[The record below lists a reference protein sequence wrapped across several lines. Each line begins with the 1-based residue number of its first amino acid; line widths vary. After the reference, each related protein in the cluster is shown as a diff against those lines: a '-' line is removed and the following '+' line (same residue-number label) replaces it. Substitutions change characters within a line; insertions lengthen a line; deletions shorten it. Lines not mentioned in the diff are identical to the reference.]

1 MISET
6 DVLDVREPPGK
17 AMGKVAELWK
27 PIEGTNKIL
36 CTACARYCKI
46 GEGQVGLCGIRG
58 VHEGKLWLYVYGRVI
73 TGHVDPIEKK
83 PVSHYRPGS
92 KIFSIAT
99 TGCNWLCHPAGT
111 PILLHDG
118 STKPVEEIRPGD
130 TLRSL
135 ADRIG
140 LQAPAIVTASGRRKA
155 VSYRISV
162 AGHREALL
170 ATAEHPVLT
179 TRGWIEASC
188 LRPGD
193 SLLIAQRE
201 SIGLAI
207 PGRISVPAHG
217 TAFHPGEMARFWRL
231 WSGET
236 GSGPGFRWSSVLRVN
251 RESAPEPVYSFE
263 CVPFHNYVANG
274 IVVHNCRYCFLPG
287 TLVMT
292 ERGFR
297 AIDAIFKE
305 GQPTEDPEIRFVGWM
320 SALTHRDRWRIVKKA
335 FEHLFSGQVLEIRV
349 RGLPPLRCTPDHPI
363 FAAGQDSAL
372 RKVRADRLKVGDF
385 LAVPRTVMGT
395 RKPIVESDM
404 TSADRIGAATLMA
417 AESLEVTQELDEYAL
432 VPIADIRE
440 TTYIGPVYNIEVEED
455 HSYTANL
462 LAVANCQNADI
473 SQRRKVEGIEV
484 EPQDVV
490 RMTLEQGCQG
500 LAYTYNQPTIF
511 IEFARD
517 IGMLARKAGLINI
530 FVSNG
535 YDTPETVAEMPKFLD
550 CVTVDFKGSGET
562 NFVRKYINIPNA
574 DPIFQ
579 TLLDTRDTKKI
590 HIEITDLIVPQV
602 GDDLVAARHLS
613 KWVYDNLGPD
623 TPIHFLRFHPDYKM
637 MEFPWTPVETLES
650 HCTVAKEEGLKY
662 VYIGNVPGHPLE
674 NTYCPGCGAVA
685 IKRYGFDI
693 TGWYLDKD
701 NKCKKCGYALAI
713 FGRLERTAKENRFY
727 SVLYHR

>member
-1 MISET
+1 MISEPEI
-6 DVLDVREPPGK
+6 LDVREPPGK

-27 PIEGTNKIL
+27 PVPGTNKIM

-99 TGCNWLCHPAGT
+99 TGCNWLCHPAGSQV
-111 PILLHDG
+111 LSYDG
-118 STKPVEEIRPGD
+118 DTRNVEDIRPGD
-130 TLRSL
+130 ALWSVVDAAR
-135 ADRIG
+135 RP
-140 LQAPAIVTASGRRKA
+140 APGIVTAVGQRNASAVRIAIRGRR
-155 VSYRISV
+155 
-162 AGHREALL
+162 HPLL
-170 ATAEHPVLT
+170 ATREHPILS
-179 TRGWIEASC
+179 RNGWISSGS
-188 LRPGD
+188 LRSGD
-193 SLLIAQRE
+193 RVLAVKDIGVSSQTTVGSTSDLGHAVQHHPAELATALRIAKCRPQ
-201 SIGLAI
+201 
-207 PGRISVPAHG
+207 
-217 TAFHPGEMARFWRL
+217 TAPDLEWVEVQKVV
-231 WSGET
+231 SE
-236 GSGPGFRWSSVLRVN
+236 GPSER
-251 RESAPEPVYSFE
+251 VYSFE
-263 CVPFHNYVANG
+263 CIPAHSYICDG
-274 IVVHNCRYCFLPG
+274 ITVHNCRY
-287 TLVMT
+287 
-292 ERGFR
+292 
-297 AIDAIFKE
+297 
-305 GQPTEDPEIRFVGWM
+305 
-320 SALTHRDRWRIVKKA
+320 
-335 FEHLFSGQVLEIRV
+335 
-349 RGLPPLRCTPDHPI
+349 
-363 FAAGQDSAL
+363 
-372 RKVRADRLKVGDF
+372 
-385 LAVPRTVMGT
+385 
-395 RKPIVESDM
+395 
-404 TSADRIGAATLMA
+404 
-417 AESLEVTQELDEYAL
+417 
-432 VPIADIRE
+432 
-440 TTYIGPVYNIEVEED
+440 
-455 HSYTANL
+455 
-462 LAVANCQNADI
+462 CQNADI

-517 IGMLARKAGLINI
+517 IGMMARKAGLINI

-574 DPIFQ
+574 EPIFQ

-602 GDDLVAARHLS
+602 GDDLGAARKLS

-637 MEFPWTPVETLES
+637 MEFPWTPVETLEK
-650 HCTVAKEEGLKY
+650 HCAVAKEEGLKY

-674 NTYCPGCGAVA
+674 HTYCPGCGAIA

-693 TGWYLDKD
+693 SGWYLDKD
-701 NKCKKCGYALAI
+701 NKCKKCGYQLVI
-713 FGRLERTAKENRFY
+713 YGRLERTAKENRFY